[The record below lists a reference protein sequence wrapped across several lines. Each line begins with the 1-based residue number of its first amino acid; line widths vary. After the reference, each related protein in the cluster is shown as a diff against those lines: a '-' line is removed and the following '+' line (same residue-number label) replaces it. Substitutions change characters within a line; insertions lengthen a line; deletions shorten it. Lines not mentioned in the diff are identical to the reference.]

1 MSDQPGQPGSRQLAI
16 ATLAAAIIQVRGKA
30 DPEAVAEALR
40 DADAAFRAANQQRRA
55 GRQAEQMGG

>member
-1 MSDQPGQPGSRQLAI
+1 MSDQPSQPGGRQLAI

-40 DADAAFRAANQQRRA
+40 DADAAFRAAKEQRRA
-55 GRQAEQMGG
+55 GR